1 MIYINNKEK
10 LEEFKNARDLYVVID
25 FDRTLTTNESDASMG
40 IIPKFLGGELL
51 AERIKIHDY
60 YRPLELD
67 YTLSKEE
74 RSKIMKEWATTSF
87 TLLSKYLN
95 SEETIKNALEN
106 ANIGLRKGVK
116 EFLKYMHEKDV
127 PVIIMSAGMG
137 NLIKIF
143 LEKQGVLYDNI
154 ILISNFFKFR
164 DNKSYIDTNNLI
176 SPSTKDYSKI
186 PEEIRN
192 ELDKK
197 ENILLFGDIVEDIKM
212 VEKSKINKTLTVGFL
227 DNNIDSNLEVYN
239 KNFDIV
245 LADNETFEVVKK
257 VIKGREYEK

>member
-1 MIYINNKEK
+1 MIYINNKQK
-10 LEEFKNARDLYVVID
+10 LEEFKNAKDFYVVID
-25 FDRTLTTNESDASMG
+25 FDRTLTTNESDSSMG
-40 IIPKFLGGELL
+40 IIPNFLGGEYLE
-51 AERIKIHDY
+51 ERIRIHDY

-74 RSKIMKEWATTSF
+74 RNKIMKSWATTSF

-106 ANIGLRKGVK
+106 ANIHLRKGVK
-116 EFLKYMHEKDV
+116 EFLEDMHKKCI

-164 DNKSYIDTNNLI
+164 DNKAYIDVNNLI
-176 SPSTKDYSKI
+176 SPSNKGYSKV

-197 ENILLFGDIVEDIKM
+197 ESILLFGDIVEDIKM
-212 VEKSKINKTLTVGFL
+212 VEEDSRNKALAIGFL

-245 LADNETFEVVKK
+245 LADNETFETLKR
-257 VIKGREYEK
+257 GTFLEL